1 MHCQQCGKE
10 TSSDAKFCG
19 GCGRPIQISAN
30 GGNQYAGF
38 WIRFAAC
45 AIDSVALL
53 IPTLLV
59 SFLYRATI
67 PADNPFS
74 VLVDFFDFLMNLGI
88 WWIYVAVLHSS
99 VWQATLG
106 KKLLGMKV
114 VDYAGNRISFG
125 RATGRYFA
133 GFLSVLLLFIG
144 LIMVAFTKQKQ
155 ALHDKLASTLVVR
168 IAQT

>member
-1 MHCQQCGKE
+1 MYCSKCGKE
-10 TSSDAKFCG
+10 TTNDAKFCN
-19 GCGRPIQISAN
+19 GCGLPIESSAI
-30 GGNQYAGF
+30 GENQYSGF
-38 WIRFAAC
+38 WIRFAAYV
-45 AIDSVALL
+45 IDSVILL

-67 PADNPFS
+67 PADDSFAWLVELIDFS
-74 VLVDFFDFLMNLGI
+74 MTLTI
-88 WWIYVAVLHSS
+88 WWVYVAVLHSS
-99 VWQATLG
+99 VWQATIG

-133 GFLSVLLLFIG
+133 GFLSAILLCIG
-144 LIMVAFTKQKQ
+144 FIMVAFTKKKQ